1 MSFKKLIIFTL
12 FGLACCFAF
21 TYFVRVVFGAA
32 GPYAAML
39 SYPLYALV
47 SWPLIQRSVLA
58 LIDIL
63 RHAALKDVQGR
74 FYSYRGIPI
83 KVIEGTDHCR
93 WVPTSAIRKIAGTSV
108 TDAVLAR
115 LYPSGWQLFDNKGH
129 LREDALMAYLATA
142 SAMEAV
148 RFKNWAQKN
157 IVYPA
162 QINRHQL
169 GVKIDFANEEEQ

>member
-1 MSFKKLIIFTL
+1 MNFKKLVTFTL

-21 TYFVRVVFGAA
+21 TYFVRVVFGAV

-47 SWPLIQRSVLA
+47 SLPLIQRSVLA
-58 LIDIL
+58 LINSI

-74 FYSYRGIPI
+74 FYSYQGIHI
-83 KVIEGTDHCR
+83 KVIEDTDHCR
-93 WVPTSAIRKIAGTSV
+93 WVPTSAIRKIANTSV

-115 LYPSGWQLFDNKGH
+115 LYPSGWQLFDNKGY
-129 LREDALMAYLATA
+129 LREDALITYLSTA
-142 SAMEAV
+142 SAMGTV
-148 RFKNWAQKN
+148 KFKNWAQRN

-162 QINRHQL
+162 QITRYRL
-169 GVKIDFANEEEQ
+169 GVKLDFSNEE